1 MKLRLNKT
9 KDYMKREHKRRKVRK
24 EKSFS
29 GFDCVRATVGDSR
42 LTGFSVLPG
51 FGNCSKNNASLHLWL
66 EIQGYKVKTGNK
78 FKKQELYTS

>member
-1 MKLRLNKT
+1 MKK
-9 KDYMKREHKRRKVRK
+9 EHKRRKVRK

-66 EIQGYKVKTGNK
+66 EI
-78 FKKQELYTS
+78 